1 MNSRRFAFSCAL
13 ALTAL
18 LPALSFADESAAAQ
32 APTTRVLSLEDTR
45 AKYRLP
51 TSHFV
56 TLEGINVHYSD
67 EGKGPAILLI
77 HGTMGDLRDW
87 DVWAETL
94 KSDFRVVRLDMP
106 AFGLTGPVAN
116 KNYSAE
122 RVHTLIDGLM
132 DYLKIE
138 KFGIVGISYGGPI
151 VFRYAATRTD
161 RVTSMILI
169 NSAGIQTGKSAPAS
183 DSSGGSW
190 NRNFLTCPV
199 VTEKDIRGFYSSYI
213 NDASKITP
221 ELVQRKLD
229 YQNIKGRDGQAV
241 DLYAMYEK
249 GDPIRVLSHVKA
261 PSLIMWGS
269 ANNALDTSTAQA
281 FVSALTSAS
290 SVSLKVF
297 QEGGHYINLE
307 RPLETAAAAR
317 TWLLA
322 NNK

>member
-1 MNSRRFAFSCAL
+1 MNSRGFALICAL
-13 ALTAL
+13 SLTML
-18 LPALSFADESAAAQ
+18 FPALSFADEGVKAQ
-32 APTTRVLSLEDTR
+32 AATTRVLSLEDMR
-45 AKYRLP
+45 AKYQLP

-56 TLEGINVHYSD
+56 TIEGINVHYSD
-67 EGKGPAILLI
+67 EGKGPALLLI

-87 DVWAETL
+87 DGWAETL
-94 KSDFRVVRLDMP
+94 KPDFRVIRFDMP

-151 VFRYAATRTD
+151 AFRYAGTRTD

-169 NSAGIQTGKSAPAS
+169 NSAGIQTGKNASAS
-183 DSSGGSW
+183 SSSGGSG
-190 NRNFLTCPV
+190 NSNFLMSPV
-199 VTEKDIRGFYSSYI
+199 VTEKDIRDFYSSYI
-213 NDASKITP
+213 NDPSRITP

-229 YQNIKGRDGQAV
+229 YQNIKGRDKEAA

-249 GDPIRVLSHVKA
+249 GDPIRVLAHVKA
-261 PSLIMWGS
+261 PSLVMWGS

-281 FVSALTSAS
+281 FVSALTGAS
-290 SVSLKVF
+290 SVSLKIF

-307 RPLETAAAAR
+307 RPLETAVAAR
-317 TWLLA
+317 TWLLST
-322 NNK
+322 NK